1 MKVRIKM
8 CGTTRVEDA
17 EAAVALGVDAL
28 GFIFAVKSPR
38 YVAPD
43 QAAALIDNLPP
54 FIARVGVFV
63 DSTLELVKD
72 VVTAAGLTQV
82 QLHGSESA
90 DYCRELKNWNRSL
103 TVCKAFR
110 VGRGTGKPDLPSY
123 SGVVDCL
130 LFDTYV
136 RGMEG
141 GTGQTF
147 DWDVIARL
155 RSDQPVILAGGLTPD
170 NVGEAIKKTTPYA
183 VDVNSGVEDSPGVK
197 NHEML
202 ARLVACVRRAETEL
216 GG

>member
-28 GFIFAVKSPR
+28 GFIFAEKSPR
-38 YVAPD
+38 YVALD
-43 QAAALIDNLPP
+43 HAAALIGNLPP

-63 DSTLELVKD
+63 DSDLGLVKD
-72 VVTAAGLTQV
+72 GVAAAGLTQV

-90 DYCRELKNWNRSL
+90 DYCRELKSWNRSL

-110 VGRGTGKPDLPSY
+110 VGKGAGEPDLPSY
-123 SGVVDCL
+123 SGAVDCL

-136 RGMEG
+136 QGLEG

-147 DWDVIARL
+147 DWGSLAQLKVDL
-155 RSDQPVILAGGLTPD
+155 PVILAGGLTPD
-170 NVGEAIKKTTPYA
+170 NVGDAIKKTTPYA

-202 ARLVACVRRAETEL
+202 ARLVANVRRAEAQL